1 MFSSSIIAQSSLE
14 RRAIASHK
22 LIATVQDHL
31 WCVGALGRE
40 PRSVEALSVRKH
52 WRGVW
57 IFPAEIVPIRHV
69 LTDTNDELS
78 RVRLLQIDLLEE
90 GVGRRAT

>member
-31 WCVGALGRE
+31 WC
-40 PRSVEALSVRKH
+40 
-52 WRGVW
+52 
-57 IFPAEIVPIRHV
+57 
-69 LTDTNDELS
+69 
-78 RVRLLQIDLLEE
+78 
-90 GVGRRAT
+90 

>member
-31 WCVGALGRE
+31 WCVGTLGRE
-40 PRSVEALSVRKH
+40 PRSVDTLSVRKH
-52 WRGVW
+52 WRGIW
-57 IFPAEIVPIRHV
+57 IFPTEIVPIGHV
-69 LTDTNDELS
+69 LANTNDELPGI
-78 RVRLLQIDLLEE
+78 RLLQIDLPEE
-90 GVGRRAT
+90 

>member
-40 PRSVEALSVRKH
+40 PRSVDALSIRKH

-57 IFPAEIVPIRHV
+57 ILPAEIVPIRHV
-69 LTDTNDELS
+69 FADTDDELS
-78 RVRLLQIDLLEE
+78 RVRLLQIDLPEE
-90 GVGRRAT
+90 RVSRRAT